1 MEFFE
6 TNLSALDNHNP
17 PLAKRLRN
25 IQELKHSEVF
35 MNEGEIAS
43 LNIVNTTNFTPL
55 YEGTPTKSV
64 DESLFS
70 FANFDNYPYL
80 YMYGLGNGVL
90 IKKLLSNHKHKRVV
104 VVEPDDEIIF
114 IVLHLVD
121 FSAEISQKRLALFSQ
136 EEINFPNA
144 LALFGD
150 IGVQRYAR
158 VYDLHVNT
166 NYYLKCYETA
176 LKKTNQIFLEALYH
190 GINSAGNDPTDSLI
204 GLKHHLIN
212 LPKVI
217 KTPPTFELFKKLG
230 TTKTAVLVSTGP
242 SLNKQLPLLKKIAP
256 YVRIIA
262 VDASFPLLY
271 KAGIKPDVVVSIE
284 RVVESAKFFTQTPKE
299 AFKDVIFALTS
310 LQHKE
315 VIESIKD
322 GTTQISLRPLGY
334 MMLTGPDEWGYLGL
348 GMSAANMAYELIYH
362 SKFQTCILIGQDL
375 AYGEDGATHADGHV
389 FGKSDSKEKG
399 DIWVSKWGNKGRVRT
414 NHTWDMFRKF
424 FEKDI
429 AETKSKM
436 LTINATEGGASIF
449 GALEIPFDQAIALH
463 VNQDSIKAPL
473 HLNYVSQKDLKPI
486 SKKIDTKIDE
496 IASYIQNLLYET
508 KELFLNVAKAC
519 ENKDAS
525 IDELEQLLA
534 QIDKKIKGRFEEPI
548 FKNVAWHIAQS
559 MMLSQEIA
567 LAPIE
572 VKKAKKSEKTR
583 ALIEAYKPWL
593 FSFAGILDAIL
604 KTIFYAKA
612 RQLIDK
618 VKTVDVYLGNKKIDS
633 FTCKELRPKLG
644 HVFDVDMRGL
654 LYDAPDK
661 YQEEIEK
668 IVFKDAKTDKLLPQT
683 FVSTIRR
690 NDEKFNEFSFINSL
704 KNPINEAEI
713 IDLYSPNVIGFL
725 ATKENLQDQ
734 KFVKYIKEIMH
745 DFSSVKFKALV
756 FNGNLNND
764 IKDKFECTNLELMET
779 ASIHDIYKNLE
790 VYLSNNDRNKL
801 DTQVLMHLRAQ
812 STNVFCMGLY
822 LNRLSTS
829 IIEHEKADPAYYGK
843 FFDNLELLGF
853 SKEDIKRYGNTFH
866 EIYFKKAAQKYG
878 VDIGFNLNESI
889 SKAYIYWNLKLG
901 LANHE
906 FFKDALLFSKKFAK
920 LQL

>member
-25 IQELKHSEVF
+25 IQGLKHSEVF

-150 IGVQRYAR
+150 TRVQRYAR

-166 NYYLKCYETA
+166 NYYLKCHEAA

-704 KNPINEAEI
+704 KNPIDEKGFLHHSSN
-713 IDLYSPNVIGFL
+713 SIGFL
-725 ATKENLQDQ
+725 ITKENLGNSEYTAYIHELKKRFKKIQLKGFCFSAKECKTIENLFEGKLKPVLIDNISQ
-734 KFVKYIKEIMH
+734 IIQENGIFIAGGKF
-745 DFSSVKFKALV
+745 
-756 FNGNLNND
+756 
-764 IKDKFECTNLELMET
+764 
-779 ASIHDIYKNLE
+779 
-790 VYLSNNDRNKL
+790 DR
-801 DTQVLMHLRAQ
+801 QVH
-812 STNVFCMGLY
+812 LY
-822 LNRLSTS
+822 LQSAPLHFHSQIFNPNFKSQSLDDYSKKS
-829 IIEHEKADPAYYGK
+829 LQHPIWQHYEK
-843 FFDNLELLGF
+843 LGF
-853 SKEDIKRYGNTFH
+853 TLDEFNASEHNFHKFLYESLYKRLKIEYKIDPNC
-866 EIYFKKAAQKYG
+866 
-878 VDIGFNLNESI
+878 NLFE
-889 SKAYIYWNLKLG
+889 Y
-901 LANHE
+901 E
-906 FFKDALLFSKKFAK
+906 FFTKLEHMLKYRDFKDELIKILKK
-920 LQL
+920 LQKI